1 MSPINRAN
9 RANRDQRFDIS
20 CIFLAGLGLF
30 LLGQGERPFIEFE
43 ARFALFAKEMWRHGP
58 SWFPT
63 TYGGEPYPDY
73 PATSTFLIWL
83 CAHLTHGV
91 TRLTALLP
99 TALAAALNLVLSY
112 RIVARHSR
120 EWAIATVCFEVM
132 AFGFL
137 AEARVLS
144 LDQMVTTVTL
154 AVFAIA
160 ADEQPTAR
168 SWLGLAALLLLGLAL
183 RGPLGV
189 VIPAGVGC
197 VTYALSRRWADLWR
211 FGLLATAVLLC
222 GFGLLLILARL
233 QGGDAFVADVL
244 RMQVAGRM
252 NAADASPLWYY
263 FVSSLGNYAPTY
275 PLALLTLLAVFTG
288 GTHVAGGES
297 PSHQRRLLLR
307 AAGWAAI
314 ILLGLSLPAD
324 KKPRYILAALP
335 AMAMLAGYLYSETF
349 RGRRDRLAVYLG
361 RCVDGFWQLLPL
373 LLTLTLLLVR
383 QRIERI
389 GFTDWWMPLSLL
401 AAAQIAFLAARRML
415 SPASRRMTFL
425 LIAMLLLWGLRLTLV
440 EPVAFRNHDVSLF
453 VNQLEETRRQQP
465 GGLAFYKLGKDAGAI
480 KYAANID
487 EDLHASF
494 ISRPA
499 DLATLRRPTYL
510 VLTES
515 NLRDIA
521 TLPEIADRQPL
532 MRAHFDRDICLV
544 FFLAADPALAN
555 RASPAPGQ
563 AF

>member
-1 MSPINRAN
+1 MSLTTNRAN
-9 RANRDQRFDIS
+9 GGQRFDIP

-63 TYGGEPYPDY
+63 TYGGEAYPDY

-99 TALAAALNLVLSY
+99 TALAASLNLVLSY

-120 EWAIATVCFEVM
+120 EWALATVCFEIM

-137 AEARVLS
+137 AEARALS
-144 LDQMVTTVTL
+144 LDQMVATVTL
-154 AVFAIA
+154 AVFMIVS
-160 ADEQPTAR
+160 DERSTAR

-197 VTYALSRRWADLWR
+197 VTYALSRRWSDLWR
-211 FGLLATAVLLC
+211 FGLLATVVLLG
-222 GFGLLLILARL
+222 GFGLLLMLARW
-233 QGGDAFVADVL
+233 QGGAAFVADVL

-252 NAADASPLWYY
+252 NAADASPVWYY

-275 PLALLTLLAVFTG
+275 PLALLTLVAVFTG
-288 GTHVAGGES
+288 GARVAGGES
-297 PSHQRRLLLR
+297 PSHQRAPKEALLGCRLLLR

-335 AMAMLAGYLYSETF
+335 AMAILAGYLYSETF

-373 LLTLTLLLVR
+373 LLALTLLLAR

-389 GFTDWWMPLSLL
+389 GFTDWWMPLSVL
-401 AAAQIAFLAARRML
+401 AAAQIALLAARRMV
-415 SPASRRMTFL
+415 SPASRRMMFL
-425 LIAMLLLWGLRLTLV
+425 LLAMLLLWGLRLAMV
-440 EPVAFRNHDVSLF
+440 EPVAFRNHDASLF
-453 VNQLEETRRQQP
+453 VNQLEKIRRQQP
-465 GGLAFYKLGKDAGAI
+465 GGLAFYKIGKDAGAI

-487 EDLHASF
+487 EDLHADF
-494 ISRPA
+494 INRPA
-499 DLATLRRPTYL
+499 DLATLRRPVYL

-515 NLRDIA
+515 SLRDIA
-521 TLPEIADRQPL
+521 ALPEIAGRQPL

-544 FFLAADPALAN
+544 FFLAADP
-555 RASPAPGQ
+555 PP
-563 AF
+563 